1 MKIIN
6 YYDEDYHE
14 ENHIITNTHIYSY
27 IFSTKPK
34 KKRFSDPVTTNKN
47 IQNTLMVRKALLK
60 KDMGSSLMTIE
71 QDKYIESMAD

>member
-27 IFSTKPK
+27 QIFFNKTKR
-34 KKRFSDPVTTNKN
+34 KRFSDPVRTNEN
-47 IQNTLMVRKALLK
+47 IQNTLMARIALLK
-60 KDMGSSLMTIE
+60 KDMGSSLY
-71 QDKYIESMAD
+71 DN